1 MNASRHEGYGLPL
14 IEAMK
19 YEVPVLARASGG
31 MVEAMGGAGVMF
43 DDLDSVML
51 GELIG
56 KVMWDNDLA
65 KRVLA
70 SQEKRI
76 DAIRTRDLK
85 SEWSQLL

>member
-1 MNASRHEGYGLPL
+1 
-14 IEAMK
+14 
-19 YEVPVLARASGG
+19 
-31 MVEAMGGAGVMF
+31 MF

-70 SQEKRI
+70 SQEKRM
-76 DAIRTRDLK
+76 DAIGARDLK